1 MKTVCVQC
9 RVRKVRC
16 DGSQPS
22 CATCTR
28 LRLVCS
34 FATRADGAANRLTT
48 AVELPPKYRSSLACQ
63 RCRSRKIR
71 CSGDTPE
78 CAECVRRNQPCAYAT
93 VQGVFRN
100 TTRSSMARET
110 SRRVSRE
117 VAKNVSR
124 ASEVHPQSSRQT
136 PSDNGPSPGPNSSPP
151 LSFNGHAPTLNTA
164 APTIMAT
171 STSSGHV
178 ASPPSLIVAID
189 GKLEAELVDQYFRYL
204 HALPAY
210 SFLHQSTVVQRC
222 REHSINP
229 ALKAAL
235 CAITALFMGCC
246 AEQRDNWAAASESL
260 VFEGLSHPSI
270 FHLQAL
276 LLVIRYRAESGGFS
290 RAFMLSGLA
299 ARLAAALRLNYEH
312 HELSPVAQEV
322 RRRTFWSL
330 YFLEEVFC
338 SGLREFELSHP
349 DIIYLQL
356 PREDIN
362 FANEA
367 GPPTNTGYL
376 IPGLGLEPS
385 AIGPR
390 GLFVKLALVRRN
402 IMKFNRQIYGKEMN
416 LANLY
421 TTLDSIQNQLQRIS
435 LQMAPSDRYP
445 PAEPDA
451 FTWSPQYAMLHMSY
465 YQCHCDLFR
474 SFLRGHPDTAPQS
487 CIDLIKPADVTLMGG
502 RSIQNARQVLC
513 ILADYDQHA
522 EPAQPLDWDAA
533 VCAYQATRFLLFG
546 STYDKALG
554 KRSTADKS
562 AVRIAIT
569 KAQDV
574 LDTLTRR
581 FAFSLAVQPM
591 RDDLTRLVTRYR
603 HLLRTSPHDNESV
616 FSAHRGIQ
624 VPPGVT
630 KEAGS
635 RQFLAIHSLLLR
647 SDFIDDSREAVTE
660 GTPQQTAS
668 VVPTIEHIHQQ
679 TTAQNGQAVQ
689 PMQQG
694 QNPVETLPATWQH
707 QQVDISQHR
716 QQQQQQMGGDSN
728 QVREY
733 WADATDVNGSV
744 TVTTFDFPPLFSDL
758 MGDGPG
764 FDFGL
769 WSDMLGTYG
778 NPVAQGSIVGLDE
791 QHMY

>member
-1 MKTVCVQC
+1 MPA
-9 RVRKVRC
+9 
-16 DGSQPS
+16 PS
-22 CATCTR
+22 P
-28 LRLVCS
+28 V
-34 FATRADGAANRLTT
+34 D
-48 AVELPPKYRSSLACQ
+48 SSL
-63 RCRSRKIR
+63 
-71 CSGDTPE
+71 T
-78 CAECVRRNQPCAYAT
+78 
-93 VQGVFRN
+93 
-100 TTRSSMARET
+100 
-110 SRRVSRE
+110 
-117 VAKNVSR
+117 
-124 ASEVHPQSSRQT
+124 
-136 PSDNGPSPGPNSSPP
+136 
-151 LSFNGHAPTLNTA
+151 
-164 APTIMAT
+164 
-171 STSSGHV
+171 
-178 ASPPSLIVAID
+178 ID

-210 SFLHQSTVVQRC
+210 GFLHQSTVVQRC

-235 CAITALFMGCC
+235 CAITALFMGRC
-246 AEQRDNWAAASESL
+246 ADHRDSWATESETL
-260 VFEGLSHPSI
+260 VFDGLSHPSI

-312 HELSPVAQEV
+312 HELSSVAQEV

-356 PREDIN
+356 PREDNN

-367 GPPTNTGYL
+367 SPATNTGYL
-376 IPGLGLEPS
+376 LPGLGLEP
-385 AIGPR
+385 ATIGPR

-402 IMKFNRQIYGKEMN
+402 IMKYIPLCLSFPIPSLNCPRLTTTRFNRQIYGKEMSLSN
-416 LANLY
+416 LFA
-421 TTLDSIQNQLQRIS
+421 TLDQIQNNLQRLS
-435 LQMAPSDRYP
+435 LQMAPQDRYP
-445 PAEPDA
+445 PAEPDS
-451 FTWSPQYAMLHMSY
+451 FPWSPQYAMLHMSY
-465 YQCHCDLFR
+465 YQCHCDLYR
-474 SFLRGHPDTAPQS
+474 SFLRGHPDTAAQS
-487 CIDLIKPADVTLMGG
+487 CIDEIKPADVTLMGG

-513 ILADYDQHA
+513 VLADYDQHA
-522 EPAQPLDWDAA
+522 DPAQPLDWDAA

-546 STYDKALG
+546 STYDKTRG
-554 KRSTADKS
+554 KRSTADTS

-581 FAFSLAVQPM
+581 FAFSVAVQPM
-591 RDDLTRLVTRYR
+591 RDGLTRLVARYR
-603 HLLRTSPHDNESV
+603 RLLRSSPLNNDSESV
-616 FSAHRGIQ
+616 FSAHRGIH

-647 SDFIDDSREAVTE
+647 SDFVDDSREAVTE
-660 GTPQQTAS
+660 GVPRPTAS
-668 VVPTIEHIHQQ
+668 DAPIVDQETHAASVPEL
-679 TTAQNGQAVQ
+679 
-689 PMQQG
+689 
-694 QNPVETLPATWQH
+694 LPRTWQ
-707 QQVDISQHR
+707 QAQIDASQHQR
-716 QQQQQQMGGDSN
+716 EHNGNAG
-728 QVREY
+728 QVPEY
-733 WADATDVNGSV
+733 WADTTTDVTANVGDV

-778 NPVAQGSIVGLDE
+778 NPVPQGSIVGLDE
-791 QHMY
+791 QQMF

>member
-16 DGSQPS
+16 DGAQPS

-28 LRLVCS
+28 LRLACS
-34 FATRADGAANRLTT
+34 FASRADGAANRTVG
-48 AVELPPKYRSSLACQ
+48 AVELPPKYRSSLACL

-78 CAECVRRNQPCAYAT
+78 CAECVRRNQPCAYAS

-100 TTRSSMARET
+100 TTRSSMARDT
-110 SRRVSRE
+110 IRR
-117 VAKNVSR
+117 AKDAKTASR
-124 ASEVHPQSSRQT
+124 ASAGGVQPQARHPSE
-136 PSDNGPSPGPNSSPP
+136 SDNDLGPGPNSSPP
-151 LSFNGHAPTLNTA
+151 LGVNSGQTTA
-164 APTIMAT
+164 ANAPPPTIMAA
-171 STSSGHV
+171 SISPNHV
-178 ASPPSLIVAID
+178 TSPPSSVVAID

-210 SFLHQSTVVQRC
+210 GFLHQSTVVQRC

-246 AEQRDNWAAASESL
+246 AELRDGWAAASEAL

-312 HELSPVAQEV
+312 NELSPVAQEV

-356 PREDIN
+356 PREDVN

-367 GPPTNTGYL
+367 GPQTNTGYL

-385 AIGPR
+385 TIGPR

-402 IMKFNRQIYGKEMN
+402 IMKFNRQIYGREMN
-416 LANLY
+416 LSSLY

-435 LQMAPSDRYP
+435 LQMAPGDRYP

-451 FTWSPQYAMLHMSY
+451 FAWSPQYAMLHMSY
-465 YQCHCDLFR
+465 YQCHCDLYR

-487 CIDLIKPADVTLMGG
+487 CIDLLKPADVTLMGG

-513 ILADYDQHA
+513 VLADYDQHA
-522 EPAQPLDWDAA
+522 DPAQPLDWDAA

-554 KRSTADKS
+554 KRSTADTS

-574 LDTLTRR
+574 LDTLSRR

-591 RDDLTRLVTRYR
+591 RDDLTRLVARYR
-603 HLLRTSPHDNESV
+603 RLLRSSPHDNESV
-616 FSAHRGIQ
+616 FNAHRGIQ

-660 GTPQQTAS
+660 GVPRQTAS
-668 VVPTIEHIHQQ
+668 VVPTVEHVEQGQAHAQTGQVVQQASQPGHGPVELMQ
-679 TTAQNGQAVQ
+679 TTWQQPQAD
-689 PMQQG
+689 M
-694 QNPVETLPATWQH
+694 
-707 QQVDISQHR
+707 S
-716 QQQQQQMGGDSN
+716 QQQQQ
-728 QVREY
+728 EY
-733 WADATDVNGSV
+733 WADATDVNGNV
-744 TVTTFDFPPLFSDL
+744 AVTTFDFPPLFSDL

-778 NPVAQGSIVGLDE
+778 NPVPQGSIVGMDE